1 MLIKNANIYF
11 QNLLVP
17 VYLVKKLYQLV
28 PAYTEDDNVVGKLNL
43 FQYVQK
49 DGTSINLPTYEE
61 VFEWF
66 RNRGFYFDIRY
77 NFDNEISSDSDE
89 TNWYFYELW
98 IDDGDEGIIE
108 KKWFKSYKQ
117 TREHLLNRIVETC
130 GEKYGNS
137 LPKLYDI

>member
-1 MLIKNANIYF
+1 MVIKNANLYF
-11 QNLLVP
+11 HNLLVP

-77 NFDNEISSDSDE
+77 NFDDE
-89 TNWYFYELW
+89 THDTDINWYFYELW

-108 KKWFKSYKQ
+108 KKYYKSYKQ
-117 TREHLLNRIVETC
+117 AREHLLNRIVETC
-130 GEKYGNS
+130 AEKY
-137 LPKLYDI
+137 K

>member
-1 MLIKNANIYF
+1 MVIKNANIYF
-11 QNLLVP
+11 HNLLVP

-77 NFDNEISSDSDE
+77 NFEEENEYL
-89 TNWYFYELW
+89 YFYELW
-98 IDDGDEGIIE
+98 IDDGEEGIIE

-117 TREHLLNRIVETC
+117 AREHLLNRIVETC
-130 GEKYGNS
+130 AQKYPEIN
-137 LPKLYDI
+137 

>member
-1 MLIKNANIYF
+1 MVIKNANLYF
-11 QNLLVP
+11 HNLLVP

-77 NFDNEISSDSDE
+77 NFEEENEYL
-89 TNWYFYELW
+89 YFYELW
-98 IDDGDEGIIE
+98 IDDGEEGIIE

-117 TREHLLNRIVETC
+117 AREHLLNRIVETC
-130 GEKYGNS
+130 AQKY
-137 LPKLYDI
+137 PKIN

>member
-1 MLIKNANIYF
+1 MVIKNANLYF
-11 QNLLVP
+11 HNLLVP

-77 NFDNEISSDSDE
+77 NFDDSENDDSENQNE
-89 TNWYFYELW
+89 YFYELW
-98 IDDGDEGIIE
+98 IDDGEYGEIE
-108 KKWFKSYKQ
+108 RGYHKSYKY

-130 GEKYGNS
+130 AEKY
-137 LPKLYDI
+137 K

>member
-1 MLIKNANIYF
+1 MVIKNANLYF
-11 QNLLVP
+11 HNLLVP

-28 PAYTEDDNVVGKLNL
+28 PAYAEDDNVVGKLNL

-98 IDDGDEGIIE
+98 IDDGEYGKIE
-108 KKWFKSYKQ
+108 KGYHKTYKQ
-117 TREHLLNRIVETC
+117 AREHLLNRIVETC
-130 GEKYGNS
+130 AEKY
-137 LPKLYDI
+137 K